1 MPEMTMDQVE
11 YSVHMYNIAH
21 GIDGETKLQQ
31 LQRRAKDL
39 QNKYFK
45 NALDQVGNDIRRDH
59 NALVALNE
67 EVPLTSTA
75 MGIATEDSMS
85 ELRQRYPSI
94 VCMKNNIG
102 LGLI

>member
-1 MPEMTMDQVE
+1 MTNGV
-11 YSVHMYNIAH
+11 
-21 GIDGETKLQQ
+21 DGESKLQQ

-45 NALDQVGNDIRRDH
+45 IALDEVGSEIKKDY

-75 MGIATEDSMS
+75 MGIATDDTMTQ
-85 ELRQRYPSI
+85 LRARYPSI
-94 VCMKNNIG
+94 VCQKNNFAQS
-102 LGLI
+102 LL